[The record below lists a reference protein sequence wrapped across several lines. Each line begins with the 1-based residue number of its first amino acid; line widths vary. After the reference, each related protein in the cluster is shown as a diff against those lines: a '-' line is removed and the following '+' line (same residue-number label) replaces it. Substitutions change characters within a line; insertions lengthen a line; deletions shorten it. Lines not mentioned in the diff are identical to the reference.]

1 MRILTMLILVVVFSS
16 CVKNKNG
23 QMNQEQTTA
32 NGKSFEVAEVIQGT
46 TYTYIRAK
54 ENNGEFWMA
63 ISKQEVKPGE
73 VYFYTE
79 GLPMQNFH
87 SKEVDR
93 TFDEIYFVST
103 ISKTPIKNGEMGGMG
118 TGAMGGMG
126 AMGGSNDAPAHS
138 GKVNTEQNSAITL
151 NKSAGEITVAQ
162 VFAKRDEFAGKEIE
176 IKGVVVKVNKEVMG
190 KNWIHI
196 QDGTNDN
203 GNFDLTITSTD
214 IAEVNDEITVKG
226 KIVLNKDFGY
236 GYSYEVIMED
246 AQIVEKKPAG
256 SAI

>member
-1 MRILTMLILVVVFSS
+1 MLILVVVFSS

-23 QMNQEQTTA
+23 QMSQVQATDS
-32 NGKSFEVAEVIQGT
+32 GKSFEVAEVIQGS

-54 ENNGEFWMA
+54 ENNSEFWMA

-93 TFDEIYFVST
+93 TFDEIYFVSA
-103 ISKTPIKNGEMGGMG
+103 ISKTPIQNGGMSS
-118 TGAMGGMG
+118 GAMGEMGGMG
-126 AMGGSNDAPAHS
+126 AMGGNNNMPAHS
-138 GKVNTEQNSAITL
+138 GKVGSEQNSSITVEKL
-151 NKSAGEITVAQ
+151 AGEITVAQ
-162 VFAKRDEFAGKEIE
+162 VFANRNNYSGKEIE

-196 QDGTNDN
+196 QDGTSDN

-214 IAEVNDEITVKG
+214 VAELNEEITVRG

>member
-1 MRILTMLILVVVFSS
+1 MRILTMLILVVIFSS

-23 QMNQEQTTA
+23 QINQEQSTA
-32 NGKSFEVAEVIQGT
+32 DGKSFEVTEVIQGS

-54 ENNGEFWMA
+54 ENNGELWMA

-73 VYFYTE
+73 VYYYSE

-87 SKEVDR
+87 SKEIDR
-93 TFDEIYFVST
+93 TFDEIYFVSA
-103 ISKTPIKNGEMGGMG
+103 ISKTPIKAGAMGGMG
-118 TGAMGGMG
+118 SGAMGGMG
-126 AMGGSNDAPAHS
+126 AMGGNMNEPAHS
-138 GKVNTEQNSAITL
+138 GKVSTEQNSAISVEKL
-151 NKSAGEITVAQ
+151 AGEITVAQ
-162 VFAKRDEFAGKEIE
+162 VFANRNNYSGKEIE

-203 GNFDLTITSTD
+203 GNYDLTITSAD
-214 IAEVNDEITVKG
+214 LAEVNDEITVRG
-226 KIVLNKDFGY
+226 KIILNKDFGY